1 MSTIAENIAKVAARI
16 REAAQ
21 AAGRDPA
28 TVGLLAVSKTKPAAA
43 VREAHA
49 AGLRDFGENYLQEAL
64 GKQAELADLPLNWHF
79 IGPIQSNKTRPIAE
93 HFQWVHSVDRL
104 KIAQR
109 LSEQRPAGLPPL
121 NVCLQVNVSGEA
133 SKSGCAPEDLPA
145 LAEAVKQLPNLRL
158 RGLMAI
164 PEPTAER
171 AAQHAAFAR
180 LRELLLDLNLGL
192 DTLSM
197 GMSDDLEAAIGE
209 GATWVRIGTALFAPA
224 TTARRLLEGI
234 PYEHTPHSVHRRRQH
249 GRQPDRRP
257 ARPRRAGGADPR
269 QRPGRRAT
277 REDRRRVRHRRG
289 RVQRRGRGRR
299 RRRGPVGQAAGH
311 ESRVP
316 GLGAGAEA
324 GATDRLHRRRH
335 PLRQPRSLARPAA
348 PGGPLHAQHPGA
360 AAPGASGLYA
370 NAQVSAAQREQ
381 AGQLLSAVGIA
392 LWLDDEAQIDA
403 VTAVSG
409 SGPAYF
415 FLLMQAMT
423 DAGEK
428 LGLSR
433 ETASRLTLQ
442 TAFGAAQMA
451 LSSEVEPAELRRR
464 VTSPNGTTEAAIKS
478 FQANGFEALVEQA
491 LNAASQRSAELA
503 EQLGQ

>member
-164 PEPTAER
+164 PEPTAEL

-209 GATWVRIGTALFAPA
+209 GATWVRIGTALFGARDYGAPA
-224 TTARRLLEGI
+224 
-234 PYEHTPHSVHRRRQH
+234 S
-249 GRQPDRRP
+249 
-257 ARPRRAGGADPR
+257 
-269 QRPGRRAT
+269 
-277 REDRRRVRHRRG
+277 
-289 RVQRRGRGRR
+289 
-299 RRRGPVGQAAGH
+299 
-311 ESRVP
+311 
-316 GLGAGAEA
+316 
-324 GATDRLHRRRH
+324 
-335 PLRQPRSLARPAA
+335 
-348 PGGPLHAQHPGA
+348 
-360 AAPGASGLYA
+360 
-370 NAQVSAAQREQ
+370 
-381 AGQLLSAVGIA
+381 
-392 LWLDDEAQIDA
+392 
-403 VTAVSG
+403 
-409 SGPAYF
+409 
-415 FLLMQAMT
+415 
-423 DAGEK
+423 
-428 LGLSR
+428 
-433 ETASRLTLQ
+433 
-442 TAFGAAQMA
+442 
-451 LSSEVEPAELRRR
+451 
-464 VTSPNGTTEAAIKS
+464 
-478 FQANGFEALVEQA
+478 
-491 LNAASQRSAELA
+491 
-503 EQLGQ
+503 